1 VSPEAAVQG
10 ITEAD
15 IANYLAHTPAFFERH
30 AELLGSVELH
40 NPHGGASSLHERQ
53 VALLREKI
61 RHLEQQAADMV
72 RHGRANVALEQRL
85 HRWTLQL
92 LTTPE
97 PAALPDAVVQGLRD
111 GFDVPLAALRLWG
124 LDSAHADAD
133 FAADVGDD
141 PRALAQ
147 SLSTPYC
154 GPNKGFE
161 AARWLQGA
169 HAVDLADVPAAPV
182 DTTAADVASLALV
195 PLRDGDA
202 VFGLLVLGS
211 PDPARYTVDMGR
223 ELLLRIGELASGAL
237 ARLRQPG

>member
-1 VSPEAAVQG
+1 MSTPVSPDAAVQG

-85 HRWTLQL
+85 HRWTLRL
-92 LTTPE
+92 LTTAS
-97 PAALPDAVVQGLRD
+97 PAALPEAVVEGLRQ
-111 GFDVPLAALRLWG
+111 GFDVPMAALRLWG
-124 LDSAHADAD
+124 LDAAYAGAD

-161 AARWLQGA
+161 AARWLQADPGGA
-169 HAVDLADVPAAPV
+169 PAE
-182 DTTAADVASLALV
+182 ADVASLALV
-195 PLRDGDA
+195 PLRDGDT

-223 ELLLRIGELASGAL
+223 ELLVRIGELASGAL
-237 ARLRQPG
+237 ARLRQAD